1 MKTLKSFLKY
11 KYILLAIMLLTIFS
25 KIDISNVK
33 DILQTNLSQ
42 GLKIIKVTD
51 EKIKI
56 DEKNIIINARMP
68 EIHYSNEIVE
78 RYINSYIRR
87 NINDLIN
94 DERQYSQLNR
104 KKSKANININ
114 YHIVFENK
122 SLLNMVVYKE
132 SKEDETLKYEKY
144 SYIFDLN
151 TGQRI
156 YLNNLLKENEDYEE
170 IIYKY
175 IKNYIKENKLNIN
188 ENKLNINKYTN
199 YEIIDEGINVYFN
212 PYKSSKEESTYEFKI
227 PFSIFKNKVKM
238 VQTSN
243 ILANIDTQTIT
254 KNTKYINSVI
264 NIPIVITENK
274 ETSKNINDEITNN
287 IMKFFNESESQ
298 AKEYYKDL
306 PEIENKFVAN
316 VDFDI
321 KKNSDNTLSI
331 LVMYYKYAGG
341 AHGYS
346 ENVSYNVDMRTGKFI
361 LINDLFKN
369 EVDYKSVINEEIRKQ
384 IEDLI
389 KLDAQNNG
397 IYEFKTI
404 KENQK
409 FYIQDDNLVI
419 YFDLYDIAPYAA
431 GIPEFIININKID
444 HILKPEYKE
453 IFK

>member
-274 ETSKNINDEITNN
+274 EISKNINDEITNN